1 MPFEPP
7 TPPSELPDD
16 LVEDL
21 ADCSPDQLREAANY
35 AFALASHRERED
47 RLGEGESPESPP
59 VPDSRP
65 AEVPAKASLTTK
77 TINDNRYYYWQ
88 WREGDRVKS
97 KYYAPVDG
105 PD

>member
-7 TPPSELPDD
+7 TPPPELSTD
-16 LVEDL
+16 LVESL

-35 AFALASHRERED
+35 AFALASHRERD
-47 RLGEGESPESPP
+47 ARLDEGENDDQPR
-59 VPDSRP
+59 PDSRP

-97 KYYAPVDG
+97 KYHSPVDETN
-105 PD
+105 